1 MTRSRA
7 SVIAGGACWFLG
19 LGTIGAF
26 RGTFELTINGKNFF
40 DFVDFI
46 TADLMLP
53 VGGILIA
60 IFAAWIIPTKES
72 ERELELGEQF
82 KVWLTLARYLAP
94 AAVLLILLES
104 TGIL

>member
-1 MTRSRA
+1 MTRTRA
-7 SVIAGGACWFLG
+7 SAIAGGLCWLLG

-53 VGGILIA
+53 IGGILIA
-60 IFAAWIIPTKES
+60 VFAAWIIPKKDS
-72 ERELELGEQF
+72 EEQIDLGTHF
-82 KVWLTLARYLAP
+82 GVWITLSRYVAP